1 MSIVLLTSPALPVF
15 PSFWLLYC
23 ANSKQYV
30 DLSNK
35 TPQHSPSNPSPTP
48 LNPPEQT
55 MLRRAIVNK
64 RTLLGS
70 RFLSTLP
77 QSSVGPVIPPTLAA
91 LTDRAQVDE
100 STSLM
105 SSLVSDLN
113 QKLDAV
119 RMGRGEGAVRRLRER
134 EKMLPRERIDYLLD
148 PNSAFLEV
156 RRGRRAVLQAG
167 VKRQQHTAGA
177 KRQQKHY
184 AAYYITNPRI
194 SPFPRWL
201 PSLRCPPSPVPV
213 STTVSTSP
221 AGA

>member
-119 RMGRGEGAVRRLRER
+119 RMGGGDRRPPIFVQTPREVLDALLSGVPPDRLTWRSRGLTNLLGPRTAWLNSLYCGGRPAPRARER
-134 EKMLPRERIDYLLD
+134 P
-148 PNSAFLEV
+148 
-156 RRGRRAVLQAG
+156 G
-167 VKRQQHTAGA
+167 
-177 KRQQKHY
+177 
-184 AAYYITNPRI
+184 
-194 SPFPRWL
+194 
-201 PSLRCPPSPVPV
+201 
-213 STTVSTSP
+213 
-221 AGA
+221 